1 MLLGL
6 TVPAHWDTVEAVAL
20 GLCDLAGWTWIQGC
34 STRDR
39 DSSVREHLRSA
50 WQRPAQQMQLANAT
64 SISDSPRRRGPP
76 ADPAPPWSRTP
87 AAPTCPLPPR
97 PAASAPAAPDRRS
110 PAAIKRRTL
119 PLPVH
124 QRERRLRSRPHA
136 HHRPRIRH
144 QPTGAAQPACLRQL
158 PDVSVQEPGQATPRW
173 CGDCHLQ
180 PTDRPTD
187 LPRGVV
193 SARGPRR
200 LTTG

>member
-97 PAASAPAAPDRRS
+97 PAASAPAAPRPQIPGS
-110 PAAIKRRTL
+110 
-119 PLPVH
+119 H
-124 QRERRLRSRPHA
+124 QAPHA
-136 HHRPRIRH
+136 PVAGPPARAPAPIASACPSPPTNPAPAHRR
-144 QPTGAAQPACLRQL
+144 GSAGMPA
-158 PDVSVQEPGQATPRW
+158 PAP
-173 CGDCHLQ
+173 
-180 PTDRPTD
+180 
-187 LPRGVV
+187 
-193 SARGPRR
+193 
-200 LTTG
+200 